1 MIQEVRY
8 KKGDV
13 LKSLE
18 DENTVIAHACNM
30 QGMWGSGV
38 AKFIGEKFPYSY
50 YEYRMAINQG
60 KVKLGGHYYA
70 HDEYQAVVCL
80 FTSNGYGPSK
90 DSEDRIVANTRT
102 AIDGFIKTASD
113 GLKIVSPKIN
123 AGLFR
128 VPWEKTEAI
137 INETLQKYNKEIIWT
152 VYVK

>member
-13 LKSLE
+13 LKVE
-18 DENTVIAHACNM
+18 IDANTVIAHACNM
-30 QGMWGSGV
+30 QAMWGSGI
-38 AKFIGEKFPYSY
+38 AKLIAEKFPYAY
-50 YEYRMAINQG
+50 YEYRMAI
-60 KVKLGGHYYA
+60 KDRKAKLGGYYYA

-90 DSEDRIVANTRT
+90 DPEDRIIANTRT
-102 AIDGFIKTASD
+102 AVDGFIKSASD
-113 GLKIVSPKIN
+113 GLKIISPKIN

-137 INETLQKYNKEIIWT
+137 INETLQKYNKEITWT